1 MNTLDYAILMELD
14 GEKYYR
20 EQALLN
26 QGNELCTVC
35 NLLAREEKR
44 HAEILELKKQ
54 KLPYTL
60 QASDFLEN
68 AKNIYA
74 GSKGIIADKSQAP
87 NQLDFYRS
95 VCDMEQKSID
105 LYQGFLSE
113 ADNEEDK
120 QLFEYLIKQ
129 EKQHLEAFEDMS
141 RMLENASWWVES
153 AEFGLR
159 RDKY

>member
-1 MNTLDYAILMELD
+1 MNTLDYAISMELD

-26 QGNELCTVC
+26 QDNELFTVC
-35 NLLAREEKR
+35 NLLAEEEKR
-44 HAEILELKKQ
+44 HAELLALKKQ
-54 KLPYTL
+54 NLPYTL
-60 QASDFLEN
+60 RASEFLEN
-68 AKNIYA
+68 AKNIYT
-74 GSKGIIADKSQAP
+74 GSKGIVAEKSQAP
-87 NQLDFYRS
+87 NQHDFYRS

-105 LYQGFLSE
+105 LYQGLLSE
-113 ADNEEDK
+113 AENDEEK